1 MGKSK
6 TASKKTGGSGVGTGG
21 YLWGRVRPWGEEC
34 ILPQAPKIPYCNAFA
49 VSVGCGM
56 LGAMKDIC
64 RYIEKGVKPEL
75 AAELCGIPRRVFL
88 RRMKAGELDVENGA
102 RDTQDAML
110 WLAVQ
115 DAKKDYVLFCQNAL
129 NSQIQDNDFKA
140 TKLALENFMPSD
152 FKEGDKDEKE
162 LEPIQ
167 IIEGQAMEIEH
178 QALPEPELVSSSDGY
193 LVPNKIA

>member
-1 MGKSK
+1 MRSVIYRKPLKYRIAIFDLFGESE
-6 TASKKTGGSGVGTGG
+6 
-21 YLWGRVRPWGEEC
+21 YL
-34 ILPQAPKIPYCNAFA
+34 
-49 VSVGCGM
+49 CG
-56 LGAMKDIC
+56 MKDIC

>member
-1 MGKSK
+1 
-6 TASKKTGGSGVGTGG
+6 
-21 YLWGRVRPWGEEC
+21 
-34 ILPQAPKIPYCNAFA
+34 
-49 VSVGCGM
+49 
-56 LGAMKDIC
+56 MKDIC

-152 FKEGDKDEKE
+152 FKEGDR
-162 LEPIQ
+162 LFGPQ
-167 IIEGQAMEIEH
+167 
-178 QALPEPELVSSSDGY
+178 
-193 LVPNKIA
+193 